1 MTTPT
6 ATPNVVLPID
16 RLVLHGFEYV
26 DRAGLGHAVETELTR
41 LVAEHGIA
49 PSFTADSRRP
59 RIDGGRIDA
68 APDTPTPRL
77 ATRIAHAVHGGL
89 SR

>member
-6 ATPNVVLPID
+6 ATPNVVLHID
-16 RLVLHGFEYV
+16 RLVLHGFEHV
-26 DRAGLGHAVETELTR
+26 DRARLGRAVEAELTR
-41 LVAEHGIA
+41 LVVERGLA
-49 PSFTADSRRP
+49 PSLHTDARRP

-77 ATRIAHAVHGGL
+77 ATLVARAVHGGL

>member
-6 ATPNVVLPID
+6 ATPNVVLRID
-16 RLVLHGFEYV
+16 RLVLHGFEHV
-26 DRAGLGHAVETELTR
+26 DRARLGRAVEAELTR
-41 LVAEHGIA
+41 LVAERGLA
-49 PSFTADSRRP
+49 PTLTANTRRP

-68 APDTPTPRL
+68 APDTSTPRL
-77 ATRIAHAVHGGL
+77 ATLVARAVHGGL